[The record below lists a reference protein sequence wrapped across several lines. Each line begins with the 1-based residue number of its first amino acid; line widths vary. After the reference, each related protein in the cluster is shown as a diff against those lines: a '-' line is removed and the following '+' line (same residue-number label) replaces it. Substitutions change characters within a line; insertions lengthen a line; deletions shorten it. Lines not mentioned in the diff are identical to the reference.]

1 MSPVLIELQ
10 NVSKSYQAGI
20 GGAIH
25 QVLSDCSITINKGES
40 VGLIGESG
48 SGKSTLGRILAGL
61 EYPDSGSIRYCGEDI
76 NSHNRTTKR
85 SFRRSVQILFQ
96 DPGGAFHPMRTIE
109 ESLKQVIHLYKDLQQ
124 DLDETIRSSLCNVG
138 LHPEVL
144 SRFPEQISGGQAQ
157 RLALARIL
165 LVNPQLIILDEP
177 TSGLDISVQ
186 AQILHLLKEIQRSS
200 GVSYLLISH
209 DPEVVGF
216 MCSRFYGLNGGKL
229 ESLKS
234 VGSNQIIS
242 R

>member
-1 MSPVLIELQ
+1 MSPVLIESH

-20 GGAIH
+20 GGAFR
-25 QVLSDCSITINKGES
+25 QVLSNCSITIHKGET

-61 EYPDSGSIRYCGEDI
+61 EYPDRGLIRFCGDDI
-76 NSHNRTTKR
+76 YFQDRKTCR

-96 DPGGAFHPMRTIE
+96 DPGGVFHPMRTIE
-109 ESLKQVIHLYKDLQQ
+109 GSLKQVIHLYKELKGDP
-124 DLDETIRSSLCNVG
+124 DVIIRNSLYSVG

-144 SRFPEQISGGQAQ
+144 SRLPEQISGGQAQ

-186 AQILHLLKEIQRSS
+186 AQILHLLKEVQRSS

-209 DPEVVGF
+209 DPDVIDF
-216 MCSRFYGLNGGKL
+216 MCTNYYGIKEGKL
-229 ESLKS
+229 ECLKS
-234 VGSNQIIS
+234 ECLNLVV
-242 R
+242 